1 MGTQF
6 ESYDR
11 KRESKKKRRG
21 VGKEKKKV
29 QKNGETVRVTSDFVY
44 VNDSLFFFFSSFS
57 HLIVAFSAKRNRAQ
71 KGVPLTVES
80 PSDNTL

>member
-44 VNDSLFFFFSSFS
+44 VNDSLFFFF
-57 HLIVAFSAKRNRAQ
+57 LLLA
-71 KGVPLTVES
+71 T
-80 PSDNTL
+80 